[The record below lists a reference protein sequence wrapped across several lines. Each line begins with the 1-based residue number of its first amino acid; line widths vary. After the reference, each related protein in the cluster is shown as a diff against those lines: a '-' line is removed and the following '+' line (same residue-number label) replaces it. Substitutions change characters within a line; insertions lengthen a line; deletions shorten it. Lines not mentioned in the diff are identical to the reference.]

1 MFGNEHQFAEDSL
14 ENLKLGSGAWIVVC
28 DGAKALI
35 LENNGDKAYPD
46 LRTREVLA
54 QENPPT
60 SEQGTDRPGRSHSSV
75 GPGRSAV
82 GQTDWHDQAEAKF
95 LKELIEKIHL
105 AVHGGETSELVIV
118 APPRAL
124 GMIRAHYTPAIKQAL
139 QKEIDKDLVK
149 IPVDQ
154 IEKQLLH

>member
-1 MFGNEHQFAEDSL
+1 MAK
-14 ENLKLGSGAWIVVC
+14 LKLDNGAWVVVC

-35 LENNGDKAYPD
+35 FENAGDKEYPD
-46 LRTREVLA
+46 LRTREVF
-54 QENPPT
+54 EHDNPPT

-95 LKELIEKIHL
+95 LKDIAEKLHL
-105 AVHGGETSELVIV
+105 AVHGGKTKALVIV

-124 GMIRAHYTPAIKQAL
+124 GMIREHYTPAIKQAL
-139 QKEIDKDLVK
+139 QTEIDKDLVK
-149 IPVDQ
+149 MPADQ
-154 IEKQLLH
+154 IEKHLMNGPK

>member
-1 MFGNEHQFAEDSL
+1 M
-14 ENLKLGSGAWIVVC
+14 ENLKIGSGAWVVVC
-28 DGAKALI
+28 DGGKALI
-35 LENNGDKAYPD
+35 FENNGDGAYPD
-46 LRTREVLA
+46 LRTREVF
-54 QENPPT
+54 EHDNPST
-60 SEQGTDRPGRSHSSV
+60 AEQGTDRPGRSHSSV

-95 LKELIEKIHL
+95 LKDIAEKLHL
-105 AVHGGETSELVIV
+105 AVHNGTTKELVIV

-149 IPVDQ
+149 MPADQ
-154 IEKQLLH
+154 IEKHLVH

>member
-1 MFGNEHQFAEDSL
+1 MFEEHQFAEVTL
-14 ENLKLGSGAWIVVC
+14 ETLKISPGAWVVVC

-35 LENNGDKAYPD
+35 LENNGDKEYPD
-46 LRTREVLA
+46 LRTREVFE

-60 SEQGTDRPGRSHSSV
+60 SEQGTDRPGRSHSAV

-82 GQTDWHDQAEAKF
+82 GQTDWHDQAEARF

-105 AVHGGETSELVIV
+105 AVHGGETKELVIV

-124 GMIRAHYTPAIKQAL
+124 GMIREHYTPAIKGAL

-154 IEKQLLH
+154 IEKHLLH

>member
-1 MFGNEHQFAEDSL
+1 M
-14 ENLKLGSGAWIVVC
+14 ENLKIGAGAWVVVC

-35 LENNGDKAYPD
+35 LENNGDRNYPD
-46 LRTREVLA
+46 LRTRDVFEQV
-54 QENPPT
+54 NPPT

-95 LKELIEKIHL
+95 LKELIEKLHL
-105 AVHGGETSELVIV
+105 AVHGGETKELVIV

-124 GMIRAHYTPAIKQAL
+124 GMIREHYTPAIRQAL
-139 QKEIDKDLVK
+139 QQEIDKDLVK

-154 IEKQLLH
+154 IEKHLLH

>member
-1 MFGNEHQFAEDSL
+1 LNNIESAEVSL
-14 ENLKLGSGAWIVVC
+14 ENLKISPSAWVVVC
-28 DGAKALI
+28 DGGKALI
-35 LENNGDKAYPD
+35 LENNGDKQYPD
-46 LRTREVLA
+46 LRTREVFA

-82 GQTDWHDQAEAKF
+82 GQTDWHDQAEEKF
-95 LKELIEKIHL
+95 LKDLIGKIHL
-105 AVHGGETSELVIV
+105 AVHGGETKELVIV

-124 GMIRAHYTPAIKQAL
+124 GMIREHYTPAIKQVL
-139 QKEIDKDLVK
+139 LGEIDKDLVK

-154 IEKQLLH
+154 IEKHLLH